1 MYLEIIFGINSK
13 LIVRNI
19 SLKYRHFKNR
29 TPITSKRLTFSL
41 LYVSTCCAAR
51 ARAIS
56 NFMQCFGL
64 TKSKFCLVR
73 F

>member
-1 MYLEIIFGINSK
+1 MD
-13 LIVRNI
+13 
-19 SLKYRHFKNR
+19 
-29 TPITSKRLTFSL
+29 TSKIGPRLHRSAL
-41 LYVSTCCAAR
+41 RSVYCMLALAALR

-56 NFMQCFGL
+56 NFMQFFGL